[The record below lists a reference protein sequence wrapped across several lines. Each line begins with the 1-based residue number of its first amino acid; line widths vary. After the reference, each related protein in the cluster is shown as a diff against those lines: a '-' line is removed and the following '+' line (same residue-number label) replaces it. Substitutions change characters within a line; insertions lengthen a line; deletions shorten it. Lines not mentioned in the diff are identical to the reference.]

1 MGKHKKSKL
10 GEKFCEKSNGL
21 SSFSEINSSFGK
33 LVISDVVSLRVAGP
47 MFNGREVT
55 NRGRWVT
62 PFKSMIKIQCKV
74 LAVKN
79 NAMKL
84 QN

>member
-1 MGKHKKSKL
+1 M

-33 LVISDVVSLRVAGP
+33 LLISEVVPLRVAVP
-47 MFNGREVT
+47 MFNGGEVT
-55 NRGRWVT
+55 NRGRWVK
-62 PFKSMIKIQCKV
+62 PFKYMIKIQCKV